1 MTELLHSKSQQKV
14 ENLSAQEISLIK
26 KEIDLF
32 VEKLENIDTSIAK
45 NKIKDSR
52 FGVNKSSILHLATKF
67 GDVTAFEK
75 LIKIINRDKLIL
87 DICDSHDFT
96 PLHLAAIRG
105 EEKIVEI
112 LLSENC
118 NPNPQASVEKRN
130 WRPIHY
136 AAQFGYVKILQ
147 ALINRGV
154 DFGEKTFFHLTP
166 LIIAAEFGK
175 LDVLDYLI
183 KLGANLNAV
192 TNNENNHMN
201 ALHYAV
207 IDNHQ
212 DCVIHLLKSGIKKNE
227 HTVSGFDAL
236 DFAAKIDNIE
246 MLKILLQWGVGNV
259 EHALFVAKE
268 NNSFA
273 SKVIL
278 ENYLKIISNL
288 FNKIKLGN
296 LQNKLIADLKNFN
309 QSNLGEAKINF
320 DFDVSF
326 NAYGILSLEFKSGLI
341 RKVRKS
347 FKGFV
352 LENGSFNLAEELEN
366 LSKIAK

>member
-14 ENLSAQEISLIK
+14 DNLSDGEKKLIT

-32 VEKLENIDTSIAK
+32 VEKLASLDLQEAK
-45 NKIKDSR
+45 NKIQDER
-52 FGVNKSSILHLATKF
+52 FGINKSSILHLAAKF
-67 GDVTAFEK
+67 GDLAAFKK
-75 LIKIINRDKLIL
+75 LMEIASGDRLIL
-87 DICDSHDFT
+87 DIRDSHAFT

-112 LLSENC
+112 LLAQNC
-118 NPNPQASVEKRN
+118 NPNTPASIEKRN

-136 AAQFGYVKILQ
+136 ASQYGHLAIVK

-154 DFGEKTFFHLTP
+154 NFDERTFFQLTP

-175 LDVLDYLI
+175 IDVLDSLI
-183 KLGANLNAV
+183 KIGANLNAT

-207 IDNHQ
+207 IDGHQ
-212 DCVIHLLKSGIKKNE
+212 DCVIHLLKAGIKKDE
-227 HTVSGFDAL
+227 YTVSGLDAL
-236 DFAAKIDNIE
+236 DFAAKIDNVE
-246 MLKILLQWGVGNV
+246 MLKILLQWGVGDVN
-259 EHALFVAKE
+259 HALFVAKE

-273 SKVIL
+273 SKSIL
-278 ENYLKIISNL
+278 ENYLKIICDL
-288 FNKIKLGN
+288 FSRNRLAT
-296 LQNKLIADLKNFN
+296 LQNKLISDLKIFNQDNFN
-309 QSNLGEAKINF
+309 EAKINF

-326 NAYGILSLEFKSGLI
+326 NASGILSLEFKTGLI
-341 RKVRKS
+341 RKVKKS

-352 LENGSFNLAEELEN
+352 LENGFFNLAEELARV
-366 LSKIAK
+366 AKFK